1 MLSNII
7 MKKNHETQSGRTYA
21 GEAQAERQAK
31 RHQKFMEAG
40 HELFGTI
47 GFRQT
52 TVRVICKQAEL
63 TDRYFYESFSSMED
77 VLVLVYEQ
85 AIREIQTKILL
96 TIQNNDDQKYDV
108 DVLIRQVL
116 DIFFQAVECPKTA
129 RIIWLEV
136 LGVSTRVDI
145 IYNNAIRSFAALF
158 LQLSLSLY
166 PDIQLSEA
174 ERDVVAIGI
183 VGAISQSTM
192 AWLLDG
198 YQLDRQ
204 IMVNSMFHI
213 IKGTTSQLISAQ

>member
-7 MKKNHETQSGRTYA
+7 MKKNIDTQSGRTYA

-31 RHQKFMEAG
+31 RHQKFIEAG

-85 AIREIQTKILL
+85 AIREIQAKILF
-96 TIQNNDDQKYDV
+96 TIQNNSTNEDV
-108 DVLIRQVL
+108 DVLIKQVL
-116 DIFFQAVECPKTA
+116 DVFFQVVECPKTA

-136 LGVSTRVDI
+136 LGVSTRVDL

-166 PDIQLSEA
+166 PDIQLSDA

-213 IKGTTSQLISAQ
+213 IKGTSSQLILAQ

>member
-1 MLSNII
+1 
-7 MKKNHETQSGRTYA
+7 MKKSQDALNGRTYA
-21 GEAQAERQAK
+21 GEVQAERQAK
-31 RHQKFMEAG
+31 RHQKFIEAG

-77 VLVLVYEQ
+77 VLVVVYEQ
-85 AIREIQTKILL
+85 AIREIQSKILGA
-96 TIQNNDDQKYDV
+96 IQNNDYKDDV
-108 DVLIRQVL
+108 DALIRQVL
-116 DIFFQAVECPKTA
+116 DIFFQSVECPKTA

-136 LGVSTRVDI
+136 LGVSPRVDL
-145 IYNNAIRSFAALF
+145 IYNHAIRSFAALF
-158 LQLSLSLY
+158 LQLSLSVY
-166 PDIQLSEA
+166 PNIQLSNA

-192 AWLLDG
+192 AWLLNG

-204 IMVNSMFHI
+204 IMVSSMFHI
-213 IKGTTSQLISAQ
+213 IKGTSSQLIFNSQ

>member
-1 MLSNII
+1 
-7 MKKNHETQSGRTYA
+7 MKKSHDAQIGRTYA

-31 RHQKFMEAG
+31 RHQKFIEAG

-96 TIQNNDDQKYDV
+96 TIQNNDDRDDQKDDV

-136 LGVSTRVDI
+136 LGVSTRVDV

-166 PDIQLSEA
+166 PNIQLSEA

-213 IKGTTSQLISAQ
+213 IKGTTSQLIGTQ